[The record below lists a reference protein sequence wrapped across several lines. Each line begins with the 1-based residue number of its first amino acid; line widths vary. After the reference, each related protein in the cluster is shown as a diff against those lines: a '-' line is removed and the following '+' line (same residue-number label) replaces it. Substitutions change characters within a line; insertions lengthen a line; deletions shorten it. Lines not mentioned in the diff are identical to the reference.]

1 MKRLA
6 SARRTVLV
14 TAAHVAD
21 DRHRRGFTLVEMLVA
36 LALSAVVISSVY
48 GAIHLQW
55 KVRTA
60 GEARVD
66 LARRAQGAV
75 LDLTFDLRGC
85 RRPVVA
91 VGENNSSTA
100 STESATTNGIP
111 HSELFPIKAPEI
123 TERVLQFDSLPE
135 NVRLIEFVGRSDAMM
150 LTIDRGNSR
159 FPSTGSE
166 VPIDSARQVCWF
178 LNSGRNVRIP
188 YGISEPHRYQAE
200 MRSSAV
206 PHGLVRVE
214 LPVSPEAFTRQMD
227 VTPENSS
234 WTVVDDSVATVRLR
248 YFDGATWQSSW
259 DSSESTQLPI
269 AVEVSLSHRHDAPS
283 RTEFSSAETASVV
296 IRIPQAGGVR

>member
-6 SARRTVLV
+6 FARRTVLV
-14 TAAHVAD
+14 SPAHVAEE
-21 DRHRRGFTLVEMLVA
+21 RHRRGFTLIEMLVA

-66 LARRAQGAV
+66 QARRAQGAV

-91 VGENNSSTA
+91 VDENNSSTA
-100 STESATTNGIP
+100 STESATTNGMA
-111 HSELFPIKAPEI
+111 HLELFPIKAPEI
-123 TERVLQFDSLPE
+123 TERVLQFDSLHE
-135 NVRLIEFVGRSDAMM
+135 NVRLIEFVGRSDAML

-159 FPSTGSE
+159 FPSAYSE
-166 VPIDSARQVCWF
+166 APTHSARQVCWF
-178 LNSGRNVRIP
+178 LHSGRDVRIP
-188 YGISEPHRYQAE
+188 YGISDPHRYQAE
-200 MRSSAV
+200 MRGSAV
-206 PHGLVRVE
+206 PYGLVRVE
-214 LPVSPEAFTRQMD
+214 LPMSPEEFKRQRD
-227 VTPENSS
+227 VTPKNSS
-234 WTVVDDSVATVRLR
+234 WTVIDDSVAAVRLR

-259 DSSESTQLPI
+259 DSSESTQLPL

-283 RTEFSSAETASVV
+283 RAELSSADPASVV